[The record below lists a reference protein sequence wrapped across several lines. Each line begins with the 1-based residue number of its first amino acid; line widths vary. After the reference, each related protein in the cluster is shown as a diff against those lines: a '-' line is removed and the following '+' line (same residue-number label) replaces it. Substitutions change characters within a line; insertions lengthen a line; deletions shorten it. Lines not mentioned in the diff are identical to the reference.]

1 VSTPL
6 HLKPKIIQ
14 KEAVVVLKRNLI
26 ALLVFFALSSA
37 LSSRAAAQVPK
48 GNIYVGYSYAS
59 ADLNHNNR
67 SNLNGWEGSLEGKVF
82 PWVGIVVDI
91 NGLYGTNNFP
101 TSSGEIFHVNAHD
114 YNYLFGPRVSVSIG
128 KIRPFAHALFG
139 AGHVSVSTLGYS
151 ASDTAFA
158 TALGGGLD
166 YHLVPLVS
174 WRLQGDYLQTRFF
187 GNTQNNGRFSTGIVL
202 NF

>member
-1 VSTPL
+1 MFRRT
-6 HLKPKIIQ
+6 
-14 KEAVVVLKRNLI
+14 LI
-26 ALLVFFALSSA
+26 AFLTFFVLSCVWTSV
-37 LSSRAAAQVPK
+37 AAAQIPK
-48 GNIYVGYSYAS
+48 GNVFIGYSYGS

-67 SNLNGWEGSLEGKVF
+67 SNLNGWEGSLEGKVL
-82 PWVGIVVDI
+82 PWVGVVADL

-101 TSSGEIFHVNAHD
+101 SSTQVFHVHAHE

-139 AGHVSVSTLGYS
+139 AAHVSVSTAGYS
-151 ASDTAFA
+151 ASDTSLG

-174 WRLQGDYLQTRFF
+174 WRFQGDYLQTRFF